1 MALHPSPYAH
11 LEQQSLPFRNT
22 PKEPAGLPKAPR
34 VLSDLPLAAP
44 PWALG
49 SLRDGVCTDILRTHG
64 LELEDR
70 ERKVPVAPYLSAR
83 AVSSSLPSKAEK
95 KTVRW
100 GLLALQRSLGGAA
113 QQGRG
118 SFLLESLTQCYNCL
132 LLLSRPTPRLP
143 ASSAKETPRLRTLIC
158 GLP

>member
-1 MALHPSPYAH
+1 MALHPHPMPTWSSSHSPSEIPQRSQLASPKPLGFCLTSH
-11 LEQQSLPFRNT
+11 GCSSL
-22 PKEPAGLPKAPR
+22 
-34 VLSDLPLAAP
+34 
-44 PWALG
+44 ALG

-118 SFLLESLTQCYNCL
+118 SLLLESLTQCYNCL
-132 LLLSRPTPRLP
+132 LLLSRPTPMLP
-143 ASSAKETPRLRTLIC
+143 ASSAKETPRIRTLIC